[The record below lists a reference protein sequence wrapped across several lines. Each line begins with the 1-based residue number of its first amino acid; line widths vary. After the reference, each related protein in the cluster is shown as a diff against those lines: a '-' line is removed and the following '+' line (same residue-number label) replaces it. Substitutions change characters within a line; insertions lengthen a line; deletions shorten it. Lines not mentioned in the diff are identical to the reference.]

1 MTRTKTWLLTN
12 YLGIILTLF
21 VAGVGLFFAQ
31 ILDLSSVLVTLLV
44 GMCFN
49 PLIDRPNIARHIN
62 PGLDFSLALPL
73 QIGTGL
79 LGLKVTDDLLKLISP
94 GIILLIIS
102 GVLLTLVV
110 SVVTNHFLIR
120 WSSLEAA
127 MTGAGVAIC
136 GASALLAMSLVLK
149 KGRLRQEFLISLIM
163 TVIGL
168 SAIAMVLYPLIVKF
182 LGFDGAMGGLIMGAT
197 IHQVSQVVGAGAV
210 FGPEGMAV
218 ATMSKM
224 LRVACLVP
232 VMILFISF
240 YGKNEDASSAKMNP
254 LAYLP
259 NFLYFFVLLAV
270 ANVCG
275 WVPEPIKPILSTI
288 SNVLI
293 LLAVAAI
300 AVKTNLRSLLT
311 VGWKPV
317 VLMTIDS
324 IFLFVWIVVGVK
336 LLA

>member
-31 ILDLSSVLVTLLV
+31 ILDFSSVLVTLLV

-79 LGLKVTDDLLKLISP
+79 LGLKVTDDLLKLMSP

-102 GVLLTLVV
+102 GVLLTLAI
-110 SVVTNHFLIR
+110 SVLANRVLIK
-120 WSSLEAA
+120 WASLEATL
-127 MTGAGVAIC
+127 TGAGVAIC
-136 GASALLAMSLVLK
+136 GASALLALSLVLK

-168 SAIAMVLYPLIVKF
+168 SSIAMVLYPLIVKF

-275 WVPEPIKPILSTI
+275 
-288 SNVLI
+288 
-293 LLAVAAI
+293 
-300 AVKTNLRSLLT
+300 
-311 VGWKPV
+311 
-317 VLMTIDS
+317 
-324 IFLFVWIVVGVK
+324 
-336 LLA
+336 